1 MSTKRKEAR
10 LLAYSLL
17 YDKTGKLVTERVS
30 TDITK
35 LKKFLK
41 KEDYVLMTTIVR
53 ELTVHLDTIH
63 NKIEAHLNARKMDA

>member
-1 MSTKRKEAR
+1 MKNKEAT
-10 LLAYSLL
+10 LLGYKFIYNRS
-17 YDKTGKLVTERVS
+17 GKLVTERVS

-35 LKKFLK
+35 LKKFLT
-41 KEDYVLMTTIVR
+41 KEDYVLLTTIVR